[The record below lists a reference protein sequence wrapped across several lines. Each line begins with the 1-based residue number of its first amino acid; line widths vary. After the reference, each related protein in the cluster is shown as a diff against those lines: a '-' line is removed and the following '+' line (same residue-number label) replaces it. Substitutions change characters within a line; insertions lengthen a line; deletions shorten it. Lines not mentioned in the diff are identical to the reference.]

1 MERPENSHTRLKRD
15 LDCESIFIRHAVR
28 GAYARLAWREHPS
41 ASVDRVPTGHM
52 CSSCG
57 CAVTGRAAE
66 LTIPCALVAARSR
79 LALAYAVPSL
89 RHGWCP
95 TAPTSQLRLHS
106 SDFTAPTARPLTCI
120 LPHLLIFKSHIG
132 IIQIIHPIHLESS

>member
-1 MERPENSHTRLKRD
+1 VENSHTRLKRD
-15 LDCESIFIRHAVR
+15 LDCESIFIRHAVAPCAVR
-28 GAYARLAWREHPS
+28 TQLAWREHPS

-52 CSSCG
+52 CSS

-95 TAPTSQLRLHS
+95 TATTSQLRLHS

-132 IIQIIHPIHLESS
+132 IIQIIHPIHLDSS

>member
-1 MERPENSHTRLKRD
+1 MRTQ
-15 LDCESIFIRHAVR
+15 
-28 GAYARLAWREHPS
+28 LAWREHPS
-41 ASVDRVPTGHM
+41 HRVPTVT
-52 CSSCG
+52 

-66 LTIPCALVAARSR
+66 LTIPRELVAAHSR
-79 LALAYAVPSL
+79 LALAYAVPGL